1 MAILIRD
8 SEAREEKRTDEFFI
22 SKSLEVI
29 TVFYIIFLII
39 LSICLILVFISD
51 RKTTKQLEEQKVEK
65 EKKLIEQGYVRPTF
79 KYLSQEQIDDIHA
92 RGKITPAEKVK
103 EWEGMDLCA
112 PGDAIGSAA
121 WRCEKFHNCHDCL
134 VDYANEHD
142 EYTSF
147 CEIIKLC
154 SPYKLYGCKEK
165 NGEAS
170 NEERNTANS

>member
-1 MAILIRD
+1 MSIESVLLWQ
-8 SEAREEKRTDEFFI
+8 K
-22 SKSLEVI
+22 LEVVSVINTIEFILLLCCFVICIYCVYISIKLDTTSKDKKKEI
-29 TVFYIIFLII
+29 TQ
-39 LSICLILVFISD
+39 
-51 RKTTKQLEEQKVEK
+51 KETTIKKIDTDNYVK
-65 EKKLIEQGYVRPTF
+65 PMFKKLT
-79 KYLSQEQIDDIHA
+79 QEQIDDIHA
-92 RGKITPAEKVK
+92 RGKITPAEMVK

-154 SPYKLYGCKEK
+154 SPYKLYECKE
-165 NGEAS
+165 
-170 NEERNTANS
+170 NEGVDNAE